1 MTSSDQLSE
10 QKKKRKGFFAGTIA
24 AWLVIP
30 ASLLPLI
37 ISLSEKNP
45 DDNSWRLAA
54 MVVFTGVF
62 ILSFSVSLLFS
73 ARKLNYSVKSLIPL
87 LIACILLFSITIIGT
102 VKMVN
107 LLLL

>member
-10 QKKKRKGFFAGTIA
+10 QKKKRKGFIAGTIA

-30 ASLLPLI
+30 ALLLPLI

-102 VKMVN
+102 VKMVS